1 MAGKKRGF
9 IPRRKIANNPL
20 ELAISLIS
28 AAITVGS
35 IAQMA
40 LEKSREYK
48 AQQKKEENQKEK

>member
-9 IPRRKIANNPL
+9 IPRRKIARNPL

-28 AAITVGS
+28 AAVTVGS
-35 IAQMA
+35 IAQLA

-48 AQQKKEENQKEK
+48 AQRKQKDQDE